1 MTQKWLD
8 KFINLWQKFTTG
20 STNRKIFGAALTIG
34 IATVFVK
41 LVAVAKELT
50 IAWKFG
56 ISDDLDAFF
65 IALTI
70 PFFVINVVAGSFHGA
85 LVPTYIQ
92 LQEREDKKAAE
103 KLFSGVTFAGS
114 LVLIVITIL
123 VVATAPLYL
132 PRIAGG
138 FDRPKL
144 DITFHLL
151 CAIAPFILLNG
162 IIAIWSAVLNAGE
175 RFALAAISPILTPT
189 ITIILVLGLQSWGTF
204 SLTAGL
210 VCGAVLEIGILG
222 IGLKRQ
228 GVSLFPK
235 WYGFDSNFRQVVSQY
250 APTAAGTFLICSNS
264 LVDQSMAAILPAG
277 SVAALN
283 YADKVVALPFL
294 LIITALSTAIIPY
307 LSKMVANEDWK
318 GVHHTFKQYLHLIFI
333 ITVPLTLGL
342 ILFSEFLV
350 RTLFQRGS
358 FTVNDTHLVAQIQA
372 FYSLKIPFSMAST
385 IVVRLIISMQK
396 NYILMWGSVFNFT
409 INITL
414 NYLFSHWLGVVG
426 IALSTSCVSLFSFSF
441 LYLYANKHL
450 KKHYLASSIES
461 IE

>member
-1 MTQKWLD
+1 VAQKWLN
-8 KFINLWQKFTTG
+8 KLLNLWEKLTTG

-41 LVAVAKELT
+41 LVAVVKELT

-70 PFFVINVVAGSFHGA
+70 PFFVINVVAGSFNGA

-92 LQEREDKKAAE
+92 LQEREDKTAAE
-103 KLFSGVTFAGS
+103 KLFSGVTFGGS

-144 DITFHLL
+144 DLTFHLL
-151 CAIAPFILLNG
+151 CAIAPFILLSG

-189 ITIILVLGLQSWGTF
+189 ITIILVLWLQSWGSF

-222 IGLKRQ
+222 VGLKRQ
-228 GVSLFPK
+228 GVSLLPK
-235 WYGFDSNFRQVVSQY
+235 WYGFDSNLRQVVSQY

-318 GVHHTFKQYLHLIFI
+318 GVHHTFKQYLNLIFFV
-333 ITVPLTLGL
+333 TVPLTVGL

-350 RTLFQRGS
+350 RFLFQRGS
-358 FTVNDTHLVAQIQA
+358 FTASDTHLVAQIQS

-396 NYILMWGSVFNFT
+396 NYILMWGSAFNFI
-409 INITL
+409 INISL
-414 NYLFSHWLGVVG
+414 NYLFAHWMGVVG

-441 LYLYANKHL
+441 LYLNANKHL
-450 KKHYLASSIES
+450 KKHYIASIE
-461 IE
+461 